1 MNEQT
6 IVPEEPFR
14 ANFKQSVKG
23 IWTVEFTVR
32 AGDIVGDHT
41 VTFAADGERVE
52 ITHKASS
59 RMSFARGAVRAA
71 GWLAGRDAGLYDMQD
86 VLGLEK
92 LG

>member
-32 AGDIVGDHT
+32 AGD
-41 VTFAADGERVE
+41 VTELNNRIGQAADV
-52 ITHKASS
+52 
-59 RMSFARGAVRAA
+59 
-71 GWLAGRDAGLYDMQD
+71 
-86 VLGLEK
+86 VLGRLDE
-92 LG
+92 LNAGDVHIEDSP

>member
-32 AGDIVGDHT
+32 AGDVGELNNRIGQ
-41 VTFAADGERVE
+41 AADV
-52 ITHKASS
+52 
-59 RMSFARGAVRAA
+59 
-71 GWLAGRDAGLYDMQD
+71 
-86 VLGLEK
+86 VLGRLDELNAGDIHTK
-92 LG
+92 DSH

>member
-32 AGDIVGDHT
+32 ASD
-41 VTFAADGERVE
+41 VTELNNRIGQ
-52 ITHKASS
+52 
-59 RMSFARGAVRAA
+59 AA
-71 GWLAGRDAGLYDMQD
+71 GVVLGRLDELNAGD
-86 VLGLEK
+86 VLTDSH
-92 LG
+92 